1 MKDRSTMD
9 TVEFLVNVA
18 WKEVLAFVWY
28 KNLLFRVI
36 PHRDVYE
43 SFHVLLIMILGSI
56 LFFVIGMR
64 YRKDVWSATAC
75 VVLPFG
81 FYTILTYTTTF
92 AFFIHV
98 VISIAVLLTFVFLY
112 ISQAKNQTRKRG
124 CQKTSILEPD
134 HKMYLFC
141 FIYHGSRSDS
151 AYGRYWM
158 ERLLWS
164 WTDFVFRKSRRAPYG
179 Y

>member
-1 MKDRSTMD
+1 MIRCQIDDYDALFMEDGVGGKEETMKDRSTMD

-92 AFFIHV
+92 AFFIH
-98 VISIAVLLTFVFLY
+98 ILY
-112 ISQAKNQTRKRG
+112 TIINFFS
-124 CQKTSILEPD
+124 S
-134 HKMYLFC
+134 F
-141 FIYHGSRSDS
+141 S
-151 AYGRYWM
+151 
-158 ERLLWS
+158 
-164 WTDFVFRKSRRAPYG
+164 
-179 Y
+179 